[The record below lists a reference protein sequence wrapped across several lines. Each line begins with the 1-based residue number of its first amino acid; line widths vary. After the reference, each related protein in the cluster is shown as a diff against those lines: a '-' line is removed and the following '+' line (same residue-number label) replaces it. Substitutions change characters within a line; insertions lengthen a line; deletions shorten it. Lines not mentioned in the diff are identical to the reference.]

1 MTKYLSIII
10 YVVFSSF
17 MIHGCESF
25 SAQKADLSA
34 LPILSDT
41 PDASGREKNKRW
53 RDRHQGKKQEAK
65 SQKIDVLMIGDSI
78 THSWE
83 KAGLSVWN
91 KYYQSRNGFNIG
103 IGGDRTEH
111 VLWRLQN
118 GAVDNM
124 QPKVAV
130 LMIGTNNT
138 GHRMDPADH
147 TALGIESIIKSLRQR
162 LPNTKLLLLAIFP
175 RNLSIHNELRR
186 RNNAINMQLATLADD
201 EYIYFLNIND
211 VFLDQH
217 GSLNTKVMPDHLHLN
232 EEGYRLWAESMEPI
246 LKKLLK

>member
-34 LPILSDT
+34 LPILSNT
-41 PDASGREKNKRW
+41 PNASDREENEWW
-53 RDRHQGKKQEAK
+53 RDRHQGKKQDAK

-83 KAGLSVWN
+83 KVGLSVWN

-103 IGGDRTEH
+103 IGGDLTEH

-147 TALGIESIIKSLRQR
+147 TAMGIESIIKSLRQR
-162 LPNTKLLLLAIFP
+162 LPISYIDSNGVPETKAHAQ
-175 RNLSIHNELRR
+175 RNLEAS
-186 RNNAINMQLATLADD
+186 RNQLEGLIPHSFETD
-201 EYIYFLNIND
+201 YR
-211 VFLDQH
+211 
-217 GSLNTKVMPDHLHLN
+217 SLVSK
-232 EEGYRLWAESMEPI
+232 
-246 LKKLLK
+246 LKNLF